1 MSVCVCVGGGIGV
14 GVEGVEGVHTCVCS
28 RVHVL
33 YTDSTIIYSAR
44 DIHVTSY
51 GTGARYLN
59 SLVCVYIRDII
70 LLFQNKIEK
79 NRAENT
85 GI

>member
-1 MSVCVCVGGGIGV
+1 M
-14 GVEGVEGVHTCVCS
+14 GVEGVHTCVCS

-33 YTDSTIIYSAR
+33 YSTIIYCAR

-59 SLVCVYIRDII
+59 SLVCVYIQDII
-70 LLFQNKIEK
+70 LLFQKKKKK